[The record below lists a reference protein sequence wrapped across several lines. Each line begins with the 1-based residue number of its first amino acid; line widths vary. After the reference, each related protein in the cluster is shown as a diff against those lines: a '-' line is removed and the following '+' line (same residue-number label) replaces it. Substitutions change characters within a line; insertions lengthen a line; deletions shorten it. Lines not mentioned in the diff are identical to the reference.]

1 MKYEMMVSDF
11 DGTLGRLSEINAE
24 TVEAIKEYE
33 KKGIKR
39 PERDELTPAI
49 IREYLKALILN
60 CMQMYMDTQNMDYA
74 CTLKILL
81 RLFYVSEFDG
91 KAKRS
96 QSAEAELI
104 MDVVMPELYE
114 ERPPAEIAE
123 MAVRLLPEIRR
134 ERHRE
139 LRQQRAE
146 EERRR
151 GRERYWKRKNKR

>member
-1 MKYEMMVSDF
+1 MYNTERE
-11 DGTLGRLSEINAE
+11 LA
-24 TVEAIKEYE
+24 EAIQKEYK
-33 KKGIKR
+33 KKGIKA
-39 PERDELTPAI
+39 PERDELTPTI

-104 MDVVMPELYE
+104 MDVIMPELYE
-114 ERPPAEIAE
+114 EETPAEIAE
-123 MAVRLLPEIRR
+123 MAVGLLPEIREAR
-134 ERHRE
+134 RRE

-151 GRERYWKRKNKR
+151 GRERYWRRKNKR

>member
-1 MKYEMMVSDF
+1 MYNTERE
-11 DGTLGRLSEINAE
+11 LA
-24 TVEAIKEYE
+24 EAIQKEYE
-33 KKGIKR
+33 KKGIKA
-39 PERDELTPAI
+39 PERDELTPVI

-60 CMQMYMDTQNMDYA
+60 CMQMYMDTRNIDYA
-74 CTLKILL
+74 YTLKILL

-96 QSAEAELI
+96 QSMEAELI

-114 ERPPAEIAE
+114 EKPPAEIAE

-151 GRERYWKRKNKR
+151 GRERYWKKKNKR

>member
-1 MKYEMMVSDF
+1 MYNTERE
-11 DGTLGRLSEINAE
+11 LA
-24 TVEAIKEYE
+24 EAIQKEYE
-33 KKGIKR
+33 KKGIKK

-49 IREYLKALILN
+49 VREYLKALILN

-91 KAKRS
+91 KARRS

-104 MDVVMPELYE
+104 MDVVMQELYE
-114 ERPPAEIAE
+114 ESPPAEIAE
-123 MAVRLLPEIRR
+123 MAVKLLPEIRR

>member
-1 MKYEMMVSDF
+1 MYNTERE
-11 DGTLGRLSEINAE
+11 LA
-24 TVEAIKEYE
+24 EAIQKEYV
-33 KKGIKR
+33 KRGIKA
-39 PERDELTPAI
+39 PERDELTPVI

-81 RLFYVSEFDG
+81 KLFYVSGFDG

-104 MDVVMPELYE
+104 MDVIMPELYE
-114 ERPPAEIAE
+114 EKPPAEIAE

-151 GRERYWKRKNKR
+151 GRERYWRRKNKR

>member
-1 MKYEMMVSDF
+1 MYNTERE
-11 DGTLGRLSEINAE
+11 LA
-24 TVEAIKEYE
+24 EAIQKEYE
-33 KKGIKR
+33 KKGIKA

-49 IREYLKALILN
+49 IRAYLKALILN
-60 CMQMYMDTQNMDYA
+60 CMQMYMETQNVDYA

-81 RLFYVSEFDG
+81 RLFYVSGFDG
-91 KAKRS
+91 KARRS

-104 MDVVMPELYE
+104 MDVIMPELYE
-114 ERPPAEIAE
+114 EKPPAEIAE
-123 MAVRLLPEIRR
+123 MAVKLLPEIRR
-134 ERHRE
+134 ERQRE

>member
-1 MKYEMMVSDF
+1 MYNTERE
-11 DGTLGRLSEINAE
+11 LA
-24 TVEAIKEYE
+24 EAIQKEYV
-33 KKGIKR
+33 KRGIKA
-39 PERDELTPAI
+39 PERDELTPVI

-74 CTLKILL
+74 YTLKILL

-96 QSAEAELI
+96 QSMEAELI
-104 MDVVMPELYE
+104 MDVIMPELYE

-123 MAVRLLPEIRR
+123 MAVGLLPEIRR

>member
-1 MKYEMMVSDF
+1 MYNTERE
-11 DGTLGRLSEINAE
+11 LA
-24 TVEAIKEYE
+24 EAIQKEYE

-39 PERDELTPAI
+39 PERDELTPVI
-49 IREYLKALILN
+49 IRAYLKALILN

-74 CTLKILL
+74 YTLKILL
-81 RLFYVSEFDG
+81 KLFYVSEFDG
-91 KAKRS
+91 KARRS
-96 QSAEAELI
+96 QSMEAELI
-104 MDVVMPELYE
+104 MDVIMPELYE

-151 GRERYWKRKNKR
+151 GRERYWKKKNKR

>member
-1 MKYEMMVSDF
+1 MYNTERE
-11 DGTLGRLSEINAE
+11 LA
-24 TVEAIKEYE
+24 EAIQKEYE
-33 KKGIKR
+33 KNGIKK

-49 IREYLKALILN
+49 IREYLKTLILN

-123 MAVRLLPEIRR
+123 MAVGLLPEIRR

-146 EERRR
+146 EERRL
-151 GRERYWKRKNKR
+151 GRERYWRRKNKR

>member
-1 MKYEMMVSDF
+1 MYNTERE
-11 DGTLGRLSEINAE
+11 LA
-24 TVEAIKEYE
+24 EAIQKEYE
-33 KKGIKR
+33 KKGIKK
-39 PERDELTPAI
+39 PERDELTPVI

-60 CMQMYMDTQNMDYA
+60 CMQMYMDTQNIDYA

-81 RLFYVSEFDG
+81 KLFYVSGFDG

-96 QSAEAELI
+96 QSTEAELI
-104 MDVVMPELYE
+104 MDVIMPELYE

-123 MAVRLLPEIRR
+123 MAVRLLPEIRQQ
-134 ERHRE
+134 RHRE

-151 GRERYWKRKNKR
+151 GREILEEEK

>member
-1 MKYEMMVSDF
+1 MYNTERE
-11 DGTLGRLSEINAE
+11 LA
-24 TVEAIKEYE
+24 EAIQKEYV
-33 KKGIKR
+33 KRGIKA
-39 PERDELTPAI
+39 PERDELTPVI
-49 IREYLKALILN
+49 VREYLKVLILN

-91 KAKRS
+91 KARRS
-96 QSAEAELI
+96 QSMESELI
-104 MDVVMPELYE
+104 MDVIMPELYE

-123 MAVRLLPEIRR
+123 MAVGLLPEIRR

>member
-1 MKYEMMVSDF
+1 MYNTERE
-11 DGTLGRLSEINAE
+11 LA
-24 TVEAIKEYE
+24 EAIQKEYV
-33 KKGIKR
+33 KRGIKR
-39 PERDELTPAI
+39 PERDELTPVI
-49 IREYLKALILN
+49 VREYLKALILN

-81 RLFYVSEFDG
+81 KLFYVSEFDG

-96 QSAEAELI
+96 QSMEAELI
-104 MDVVMPELYE
+104 MDVIMPELYE

-151 GRERYWKRKNKR
+151 GRERYWKKKNKR

>member
-1 MKYEMMVSDF
+1 MYNTERE
-11 DGTLGRLSEINAE
+11 LA
-24 TVEAIKEYE
+24 EAIQKEYE
-33 KKGIKR
+33 KKGIKA
-39 PERDELTPAI
+39 PERDELTPVI

-60 CMQMYMDTQNMDYA
+60 CMQMYMDTRNIDYA
-74 CTLKILL
+74 YTLKILL
-81 RLFYVSEFDG
+81 KLFYVSEFDG

-123 MAVRLLPEIRR
+123 MAVRLLPEIRQQ
-134 ERHRE
+134 RHRE

-151 GRERYWKRKNKR
+151 GRERYWKKKNKR

>member
-1 MKYEMMVSDF
+1 MYNTERE
-11 DGTLGRLSEINAE
+11 LAE
-24 TVEAIKEYE
+24 AVQKEYE
-33 KKGIKR
+33 KKGIKK
-39 PERDELTPAI
+39 PERDELTPVI

-74 CTLKILL
+74 YTLKILL

-91 KAKRS
+91 KARRS

-114 ERPPAEIAE
+114 ERPSAEIAE
-123 MAVRLLPEIRR
+123 MAVGLLPEIRR

>member
-1 MKYEMMVSDF
+1 MYNTERE
-11 DGTLGRLSEINAE
+11 LA
-24 TVEAIKEYE
+24 EAIQKEYV
-33 KKGIKR
+33 KRGIKA
-39 PERDELTPAI
+39 PERDELTPVI
-49 IREYLKALILN
+49 VREYLKALILN

-74 CTLKILL
+74 YTLKILL

-123 MAVRLLPEIRR
+123 MAVRLLPKIRQQ
-134 ERHRE
+134 RHRE

>member
-1 MKYEMMVSDF
+1 MYNTERE
-11 DGTLGRLSEINAE
+11 LA
-24 TVEAIKEYE
+24 EAIQKEYE
-33 KKGIKR
+33 KRGIKK
-39 PERDELTPAI
+39 PERDELTPVI

-74 CTLKILL
+74 YTLKILL
-81 RLFYVSEFDG
+81 KLFYVSGFDC

-104 MDVVMPELYE
+104 MDVIMPELYE

-134 ERHRE
+134 ERHRA

-151 GRERYWKRKNKR
+151 GRERYWKKKNKR

>member
-1 MKYEMMVSDF
+1 MYNTERE
-11 DGTLGRLSEINAE
+11 LA
-24 TVEAIKEYE
+24 EAIQKEYV
-33 KKGIKR
+33 KRGIKA
-39 PERDELTPAI
+39 PERDELTPVI

-60 CMQMYMDTQNMDYA
+60 CMQMYTDTQNMDYA

-91 KAKRS
+91 KARRS
-96 QSAEAELI
+96 QSMEAELI
-104 MDVVMPELYE
+104 MDVIMPELYE
-114 ERPPAEIAE
+114 ERTPAEIAE
-123 MAVRLLPEIRR
+123 MAVGLLPEIREAR
-134 ERHRE
+134 RRE

>member
-1 MKYEMMVSDF
+1 MYNTERE
-11 DGTLGRLSEINAE
+11 LA
-24 TVEAIKEYE
+24 EAIQKEYV
-33 KKGIKR
+33 KRGIKT
-39 PERDELTPAI
+39 PERDELTPTI
-49 IREYLKALILN
+49 IREYLKALVLN

-81 RLFYVSEFDG
+81 RLFYVSGFDG

-96 QSAEAELI
+96 QSVESELI
-104 MDVVMPELYE
+104 MDVIMPELYE
-114 ERPPAEIAE
+114 ERTPAEIAE
-123 MAVRLLPEIRR
+123 MAVGLLPEIRR

>member
-1 MKYEMMVSDF
+1 MYNTERE
-11 DGTLGRLSEINAE
+11 LA
-24 TVEAIKEYE
+24 EAIQKEYE

-49 IREYLKALILN
+49 IRAYLRTLILN
-60 CMQMYMDTQNMDYA
+60 CMQMYMDTQNIDYA
-74 CTLKILL
+74 YTLKILL

-96 QSAEAELI
+96 QSTESELI
-104 MDVVMPELYE
+104 MDVIMPELYE

-123 MAVRLLPEIRR
+123 MAVSLLPEIRR
-134 ERHRE
+134 QRQRE

-151 GRERYWKRKNKR
+151 GRERYWRRKNKR

>member
-1 MKYEMMVSDF
+1 MYNTERE
-11 DGTLGRLSEINAE
+11 LA
-24 TVEAIKEYE
+24 EAIQKEYE
-33 KKGIKR
+33 KQDIKK
-39 PERDELTPAI
+39 PERDELTPTI

-74 CTLKILL
+74 YTLKILL

-96 QSAEAELI
+96 QSMEAELI
-104 MDVVMPELYE
+104 MDIVMPELYE

-151 GRERYWKRKNKR
+151 GRERYWKKKNKR

>member
-1 MKYEMMVSDF
+1 MYNTERE
-11 DGTLGRLSEINAE
+11 LA
-24 TVEAIKEYE
+24 EAIQKEYE
-33 KKGIKR
+33 KKGIKA
-39 PERDELTPAI
+39 PERDELTPVI
-49 IREYLKALILN
+49 VREYLKALVLN

-81 RLFYVSEFDG
+81 KLFYVSEFDG

-96 QSAEAELI
+96 QSMEAELI
-104 MDVVMPELYE
+104 MDVIMPELYE

-151 GRERYWKRKNKR
+151 GRERYWKKKNKR

>member
-1 MKYEMMVSDF
+1 MYNTERE
-11 DGTLGRLSEINAE
+11 LA
-24 TVEAIKEYE
+24 EAIQKEYE
-33 KKGIKR
+33 KKGIKA

-81 RLFYVSEFDG
+81 KLFYVSGFDG
-91 KAKRS
+91 KARRS
-96 QSAEAELI
+96 QSMEAELI

-123 MAVRLLPEIRR
+123 MAVGLLPEIRR

>member
-1 MKYEMMVSDF
+1 MYNTERE
-11 DGTLGRLSEINAE
+11 LAE
-24 TVEAIKEYE
+24 AVQKEYE
-33 KKGIKR
+33 KKGIKK
-39 PERDELTPAI
+39 PERDELTPVI

-74 CTLKILL
+74 YTLKILL

-114 ERPPAEIAE
+114 ERSPAEIAE

-139 LRQQRAE
+139 LRQQRAD

-151 GRERYWKRKNKR
+151 GRERYWRRKNKR

>member
-1 MKYEMMVSDF
+1 MYNTERE
-11 DGTLGRLSEINAE
+11 LA
-24 TVEAIKEYE
+24 EAIQKEYE
-33 KKGIKR
+33 KKGIKK
-39 PERDELTPAI
+39 PERDELTPVI
-49 IREYLKALILN
+49 VREYLKALILN

-91 KAKRS
+91 KARRS
-96 QSAEAELI
+96 QSMEAELI
-104 MDVVMPELYE
+104 MDVIMPELYE

-123 MAVRLLPEIRR
+123 MAVGLLPEIRR
-134 ERHRE
+134 QRHRE
-139 LRQQRAE
+139 LRQQRAD

>member
-1 MKYEMMVSDF
+1 MYNTERE
-11 DGTLGRLSEINAE
+11 LA
-24 TVEAIKEYE
+24 EAIQKEYV
-33 KKGIKR
+33 KRGIKA
-39 PERDELTPAI
+39 PERDELTPVI
-49 IREYLKALILN
+49 VREYLKALILN

-96 QSAEAELI
+96 QSSEAELI

-114 ERPPAEIAE
+114 EKPPAKIAE

-139 LRQQRAE
+139 LRQQRAD

-151 GRERYWKRKNKR
+151 GRERYWKKKNKR

>member
-1 MKYEMMVSDF
+1 MYNTERE
-11 DGTLGRLSEINAE
+11 LA
-24 TVEAIKEYE
+24 EAIQKEYE
-33 KKGIKR
+33 KKGIKA
-39 PERDELTPAI
+39 PERDELTPVI

-74 CTLKILL
+74 YTLKILL

-91 KAKRS
+91 KTRRS
-96 QSAEAELI
+96 QSMEAELI
-104 MDVVMPELYE
+104 MDIVMPELYE

-123 MAVRLLPEIRR
+123 MAVRLLPEIRQQ
-134 ERHRE
+134 RHRE

-151 GRERYWKRKNKR
+151 GRERYWKKKNKR

>member
-1 MKYEMMVSDF
+1 MYNTERE
-11 DGTLGRLSEINAE
+11 LA
-24 TVEAIKEYE
+24 EAIQKEYE
-33 KKGIKR
+33 KKGIKA
-39 PERDELTPAI
+39 PERDELTPTI

-74 CTLKILL
+74 YTLKILL

-96 QSAEAELI
+96 QSMEAELI
-104 MDVVMPELYE
+104 MDIVRPELYE

-123 MAVRLLPEIRR
+123 MAVRLLPEIRQQ
-134 ERHRE
+134 RHRE

-146 EERRR
+146 DERRR

>member
-1 MKYEMMVSDF
+1 MYDTE
-11 DGTLGRLSEINAE
+11 RELSE
-24 TVEAIKEYE
+24 AIQKEYV
-33 KKGIKR
+33 KRGIKA
-39 PERDELTPAI
+39 PERDELTPVI

-74 CTLKILL
+74 YTLKILL

-91 KAKRS
+91 KARRS
-96 QSAEAELI
+96 QSMEAELI

-151 GRERYWKRKNKR
+151 GRERYWKKKNKR

>member
-1 MKYEMMVSDF
+1 MYNTERE
-11 DGTLGRLSEINAE
+11 LAE
-24 TVEAIKEYE
+24 AVQKEYE
-33 KKGIKR
+33 KKGIKA
-39 PERDELTPAI
+39 PERDELTPVI
-49 IREYLKALILN
+49 VREYLKALVLN

-81 RLFYVSEFDG
+81 KLFYVSEFDG

-96 QSAEAELI
+96 QSMEAELI
-104 MDVVMPELYE
+104 MDVIMPELYE

-151 GRERYWKRKNKR
+151 GRERYWKKKNKR